1 MYHCI
6 HFHSQAYAS
15 PIPPPHFN
23 TTGTLHNNST
33 TTPTH
38 GLDPGKTIG
47 GSATKGGVQQRS
59 PVHRLCGRV
68 GLPWVVVRRWCGF
81 VLGGGLI
88 CWKRFCWRTDSS
100 MWTSQ
105 GDVRTQKSGCSLVG
119 RELLCGTGVAL
130 VVKLEEMRWGMG
142 QGQREMGD
150 QWGTNLE

>member
-1 MYHCI
+1 
-6 HFHSQAYAS
+6 
-15 PIPPPHFN
+15 
-23 TTGTLHNNST
+23 
-33 TTPTH
+33 
-38 GLDPGKTIG
+38 
-47 GSATKGGVQQRS
+47 
-59 PVHRLCGRV
+59 
-68 GLPWVVVRRWCGF
+68 
-81 VLGGGLI
+81 
-88 CWKRFCWRTDSS
+88 